1 MLKSELKN
9 HSVLSSSS
17 FWKTVDLAHSI
28 FPMAARPD
36 FQRLSNGMITVGQEM
51 LKLQNIPAI
60 DQSRTL
66 HDEIAALERG
76 MNEQFERSMNLKD

>member
-1 MLKSELKN
+1 VFS
-9 HSVLSSSS
+9 HSVLSFSS
-17 FWKTVDLAHSI
+17 FTGKQSFLI
-28 FPMAARPD
+28 FPIAAQPD
-36 FQRLSNGMITVGQEM
+36 FQKLSNGMVIVGQEM

-60 DQSRTL
+60 DQPRTL